1 MRIGII
7 GAGAAGLAA
16 ASVLKSE
23 HDLVVFEQQD
33 QLGGLWNYRSDPELG
48 TLYPTLRTN
57 LPRELMAFWDFPFD
71 DKFSEPTTGD
81 FPGHRDVLNYLTAYA
96 EYQGLISSIK
106 FNTTIKS
113 ITPEPQSRGWTLI
126 TGSNQ
131 KASFDA
137 IVVANGHYS
146 QPRLPEIKGSQT
158 FPGTI
163 THSKNYREPSAFTS
177 QRVMIWGTAAS
188 GQDLSREISG
198 EAQQVFLSGNQ
209 GPSVKTSQRSN
220 VSYHADPVKIDGH
233 TVYLSDKTAISHIDS
248 VIYCTGYNYVFP
260 FLSDEIIDVTD
271 NLVSPLYKDIIH
283 PEHPTLAFIGIPY
296 LIIPFPLF
304 ITQAAWFA
312 AVLAGYHTLPARQA
326 MKQEIAQ
333 KIASFQ
339 QKNIKPWHYHRLGD
353 LQGPYMDSL
362 INDYGGH
369 PVPNRFHQLAKS
381 AQLSRQKD
389 PDGFRKLN
397 VRQIL
402 AQVPE

>member
-1 MRIGII
+1 M
-7 GAGAAGLAA
+7 
-16 ASVLKSE
+16 
-23 HDLVVFEQQD
+23 
-33 QLGGLWNYRSDPELG
+33 
-48 TLYPTLRTN
+48 
-57 LPRELMAFWDFPFD
+57 
-71 DKFSEPTTGD
+71 
-81 FPGHRDVLNYLTAYA
+81 VLNF
-96 EYQGLISSIK
+96 I
-106 FNTTIKS
+106 
-113 ITPEPQSRGWTLI
+113 
-126 TGSNQ
+126 
-131 KASFDA
+131 
-137 IVVANGHYS
+137 
-146 QPRLPEIKGSQT
+146 
-158 FPGTI
+158 
-163 THSKNYREPSAFTS
+163 
-177 QRVMIWGTAAS
+177 
-188 GQDLSREISG
+188 
-198 EAQQVFLSGNQ
+198 
-209 GPSVKTSQRSN
+209 
-220 VSYHADPVKIDGH
+220 
-233 TVYLSDKTAISHIDS
+233 
-248 VIYCTGYNYVFP
+248 
-260 FLSDEIIDVTD
+260 DEIIDVTD

-402 AQVPE
+402 AQAPE